1 MQGPELTTEA
11 TNKTLI
17 VFKVFQLWPNYLR
30 KGDPKVGLPRPFM
43 EFLVIQVYI

>member
-11 TNKTLI
+11 TNKTLL
-17 VFKVFQLWPNYLR
+17 VLWFSNDGQTIYE
-30 KGDPKVGLPRPFM
+30 KGNPKVGFPRPFM